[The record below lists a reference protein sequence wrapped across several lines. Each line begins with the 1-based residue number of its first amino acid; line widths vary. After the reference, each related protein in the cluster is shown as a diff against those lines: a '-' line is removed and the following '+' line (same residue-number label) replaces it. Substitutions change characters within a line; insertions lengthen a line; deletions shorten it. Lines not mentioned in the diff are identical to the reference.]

1 LFVENYI
8 PMFNAD
14 KSKVIAMVEI
24 YKEPV
29 DLVARIQR
37 GFKAIWLAT
46 LLVARPFT
54 WGCSGSC
61 GGRPCCCRVSRNN

>member
-1 LFVENYI
+1 
-8 PMFNAD
+8 
-14 KSKVIAMVEI
+14 MVEI

-46 LLVARPFT
+46 VLGGLVIYLRVVSGLCVRP
-54 WGCSGSC
+54 
-61 GGRPCCCRVSRNN
+61 PDVAEEPYQKLN